1 MLLLVAQDLCVMSGA
16 RNAAEETQ
24 RNSHTD
30 FLENTLIHSRH
41 SLAAQSGCV
50 TVTALDDTYMLYMQ
64 LKKMPPVLEFNS
76 N

>member
-30 FLENTLIHSRH
+30 FLENTLIHSQR
-41 SLAAQSGCV
+41 SLTAQSCV